1 MPDLKISELPAVVT
15 PAATDQFAVNQGG
28 VSRMETRAQIHN
40 LVSGER
46 FVAALGNN
54 AAAPSF
60 GWETANSGFFVF
72 AGTNIGV
79 SVGGLNKFIF
89 GTDIFSGSTGNS
101 GRLRGSTVTGPTVPT
116 ILPGN
121 DLTTGIGAVVT
132 TPFALSMVA
141 AGVEGIRL
149 TGESSHVIQAPEAQV
164 GLTADVGSGQGD
176 GVILSSYNE
185 YATVATAGDAAT
197 LPDTFIV
204 GTKIYVKNNGAN
216 AMDVFPA
223 SGDDAGA
230 GADVA
235 IVVSPGDSALFMA
248 IAADATWTQISIPLV
263 QNRLVLPQVN
273 DAANP
278 TLAFGAGT
286 SGFFNPVS
294 TLIGVS
300 IGGTSRWLFAGGDLN
315 GQAGSSA
322 GIRGG
327 TSSSPTVPTLLPSGG
342 DADTGIGSGGA
353 TLDQLSLIAGAIEGM
368 RFTEVSDFVLQ
379 APDSN
384 VGLTAD
390 PSSVQ
395 GGGVILCSYNVYST
409 VATIGDAATLPA
421 AFKVGTKV
429 WVKNDAANSMDVF
442 PASGDDAGG
451 GVDTAVA
458 VAGGATALFIATVVD
473 ATWTQLI

>member
-1 MPDLKISELPAVVT
+1 
-15 PAATDQFAVNQGG
+15 
-28 VSRMETRAQIHN
+28 
-40 LVSGER
+40 
-46 FVAALGNN
+46 
-54 AAAPSF
+54 
-60 GWETANSGFFVF
+60 
-72 AGTNIGV
+72 
-79 SVGGLNKFIF
+79 
-89 GTDIFSGSTGNS
+89 
-101 GRLRGSTVTGPTVPT
+101 
-116 ILPGN
+116 
-121 DLTTGIGAVVT
+121 
-132 TPFALSMVA
+132 
-141 AGVEGIRL
+141 
-149 TGESSHVIQAPEAQV
+149 V

-185 YATVATAGDAAT
+185 YSTVATAGDAAT
-197 LPDTFIV
+197 LPAAFKV
-204 GTKIYVKNNGAN
+204 GTKIYVKNNGAA

-263 QNRLVLPQVN
+263 QNRLVLPQEN
-273 DAANP
+273 SPATP

-300 IGGTSRWLFAGGDLN
+300 IGGTSRWIFAGGDLN

-327 TSSSPTVPTLLPSGG
+327 TTSGPTVPTLLPSGG

-353 TLDQLSLIAGAIEGM
+353 VLDQLSLIAGAIEGM